1 MGRDL
6 QKRKRRSSRPAI
18 RQPSSARTSKH
29 LLNPLGNS
37 IVARNWRKTETTTQ
51 NYRRLG
57 LVSRLRAPTGGV
69 EPVLSSGKPRPHPHP
84 HPSSKSGRPTKPAD
98 PFAIDSF
105 AGAVVREARV
115 ERDADGKIVRVL
127 DADAGAGAHKRRRDN
142 NPLNDPLVA
151 LDSDYSDDD
160 GAAEKGE
167 EETEEWGGI
176 DDDGEDANDIV
187 RQLEAEASRPVEKK
201 PRTQSAREVEWLQ
214 RLVGRHGADTRA
226 MARDRRLNPMQQTE
240 ADIARRIRKW
250 KGEEGGVST

>member
-18 RQPSSARTSKH
+18 RQPSSSRPTKH

-37 IVARNWRKTETTTQ
+37 IVARNWSKKETTTQ

-69 EPVLSSGKPRPHPHP
+69 EPVRSS
-84 HPSSKSGRPTKPAD
+84 SSASKPAA
-98 PFAIDSF
+98 PFAIAPVS
-105 AGAVVREARV
+105 GAVVREARV
-115 ERDADGKIVRVL
+115 ERDASGKIVRIL
-127 DADAGAGAHKRRRDN
+127 SADASGKHKARP

-151 LDSDYSDDD
+151 LDSDSE
-160 GAAEKGE
+160 A
-167 EETEEWGGI
+167 EEWGGI
-176 DDDGEDANDIV
+176 RDAEQAENDIV
-187 RQLEAEASRPVEKK
+187 RQLEAEAARPVEKR
-201 PRTQSAREVEWLQ
+201 PRAQSAREVAWL
-214 RLVGRHGADTRA
+214 RALVQAHGEDDVRA

-250 KGEEGGVST
+250 KSEGGGE

>member
-6 QKRKRRSSRPAI
+6 QKRKRRSSRPAV
-18 RQPSSARTSKH
+18 RQPSSGRLTKH

-37 IVARNWRKTETTTQ
+37 IVARNWNKKETTTQ

-69 EPVLSSGKPRPHPHP
+69 EPVLSSLSS
-84 HPSSKSGRPTKPAD
+84 PSSSLTTPKSSRRPAKPTD
-98 PFAIDSF
+98 PFAIDPGT
-105 AGAVVREARV
+105 GAVVREARV
-115 ERDADGKIVRVL
+115 ERDASGRIVRIL
-127 DADAGAGAHKRRRDN
+127 DEISSSSSSKKHSRP

-151 LDSDYSDDD
+151 LDSDSS
-160 GAAEKGE
+160 E
-167 EETEEWGGI
+167 EEAEEWGGI
-176 DDDGEDANDIV
+176 DDNDGTKKNDIV
-187 RQLEAEASRPVEKK
+187 RQLEAEAARPVEKR
-201 PRTQSAREVEWLQ
+201 PRAQSAREVEWLR

-250 KGEEGGVST
+250 KGEEGAGGA